1 MKERAPTT
9 SGSGF
14 GCTGAN
20 PIMAANPS
28 ELYTLDIAQID
39 PFSTGGMVSNL
50 SYVLLIASMAM
61 RNIFWLRIL
70 AICSGLTGIA
80 FDVFWTGNI
89 SGIFWETCFTVVN
102 LAQWIVLLVEKKR
115 AYLSRDQ
122 VALRDRVFPTLS
134 NTHMLKLLALA
145 KPHAFIVDRV
155 LTENGRDIS
164 TLYLVERGEASV
176 VVDETPVSKCQ
187 AGDFIGEIGFLTG
200 VPACATV
207 SAASDLEC
215 LAFDCAELRALM
227 RANPDLD
234 RGLNVALTANLATKL
249 IRNNETLLCV

>member
-1 MKERAPTT
+1 MT
-9 SGSGF
+9 
-14 GCTGAN
+14 AN
-20 PIMAANPS
+20 KS
-28 ELYTLDIAQID
+28 ELYILDITQID
-39 PFSTGGMVSNL
+39 PFSTGGLVSNL

-70 AICSGLTGIA
+70 AIFSGLTGIA

-89 SGIFWETCFTVVN
+89 SGIFWETCFTLVN
-102 LAQWIVLLVEKKR
+102 LTQWIVLLVEKKR
-115 AYLSRDQ
+115 AYLSREQ

-145 KPHAFIVDRV
+145 EPHTFTVDRV
-155 LTENGRDIS
+155 LTENGREVS
-164 TLYLVERGEASV
+164 TVYLIELGEASV
-176 VVDETPVSKCQ
+176 VVNETTVSRCQ

-215 LAFDCAELRALM
+215 LAFDCAALRQLM
-227 RANPDLD
+227 RGNPDLE